1 MSTVDESLTTTSIE
15 PCNRHER
22 RARAARRE
30 ADLPEELLPAHQ
42 KTLASWRRAAEAL
55 PLEVVLLSTK
65 QVAKALAVSQLTV
78 WRYSQRGWLMP
89 LKLGSGA
96 QRCPRR
102 YRAVDVLRLIEERL
116 AAGAAA
122 TGVIG

>member
-1 MSTVDESLTTTSIE
+1 MATVDENLSTTSTE
-15 PCNRHER
+15 PSNRHER
-22 RARAARRE
+22 RACRARRE
-30 ADLPEELLPAHQ
+30 ADLPDELLPVHP

-78 WRYSQRGWLMP
+78 WRYSQRGWLTP
-89 LKLGSGA
+89 LKLGTGA

-116 AAGAAA
+116 AVGAAA
-122 TGVIG
+122 TE